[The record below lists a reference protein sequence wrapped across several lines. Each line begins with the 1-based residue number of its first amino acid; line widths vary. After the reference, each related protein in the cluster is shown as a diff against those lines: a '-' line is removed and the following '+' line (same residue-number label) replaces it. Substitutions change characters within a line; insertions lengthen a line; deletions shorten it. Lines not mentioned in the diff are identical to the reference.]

1 MTNEAT
7 QTQNHTVAEHR
18 VISPYAFH
26 KSKLLSLS
34 LAHANDLFFWAKMKL
49 SITQFLCSLVVALG
63 CILSVQVQADN
74 IVEIA
79 IASNFTTLVT
89 AVVAAGLQETLA
101 GDGNFTVFAPTDAA
115 FAALPDGTV
124 PQLLLEKNLVVL
136 QDILLYHVSP
146 EAVYSSN
153 ITDGM
158 MLTMFN
164 GDNVTFTTGNM
175 TNGTMVNDAYI
186 IIADIMADNGVI
198 HVIDSVLLPP
208 EDV

>member
-1 MTNEAT
+1 
-7 QTQNHTVAEHR
+7 
-18 VISPYAFH
+18 
-26 KSKLLSLS
+26 
-34 LAHANDLFFWAKMKL
+34 MKL

-63 CILSVQVQADN
+63 CLLSVQVQADN

-146 EAVYSSN
+146 EEVYSSN

-164 GDNVTFTTGNM
+164 GDNVTFTTGNTTNGTM

-198 HVIDSVLLPP
+198 HVIDAVLLPP
-208 EDV
+208 EDADFVLLSPWRRVND

>member
-1 MTNEAT
+1 
-7 QTQNHTVAEHR
+7 
-18 VISPYAFH
+18 
-26 KSKLLSLS
+26 
-34 LAHANDLFFWAKMKL
+34 MKL

-63 CILSVQVQADN
+63 CLLSVQVQADN

>member
-1 MTNEAT
+1 
-7 QTQNHTVAEHR
+7 
-18 VISPYAFH
+18 
-26 KSKLLSLS
+26 
-34 LAHANDLFFWAKMKL
+34 MKL
-49 SITQFLCSLVVALG
+49 CISQFLCSLVVALG
-63 CILSVQVQADN
+63 CLLSVQVQADN

-79 IASNFTTLVT
+79 IASNFTTLVK
-89 AVVAAGLQETLA
+89 AVVAAGLEETLA

-115 FAALPDGTV
+115 FAALPEGIV
-124 PQLLLEKNLVVL
+124 PTLLLEKNLVVL

-198 HVIDSVLLPP
+198 HVIDSVLIPP

>member
-1 MTNEAT
+1 
-7 QTQNHTVAEHR
+7 
-18 VISPYAFH
+18 
-26 KSKLLSLS
+26 
-34 LAHANDLFFWAKMKL
+34 LANMKL
-49 SITQFLCSLVVALG
+49 CISQFLCSLVVALG
-63 CILSVQVQADN
+63 CLLSVQVQADN

-79 IASNFTTLVT
+79 IASNFTTLVK
-89 AVVAAGLQETLA
+89 AVVAAGLEETLA

-115 FAALPDGTV
+115 FAALPEGIV
-124 PQLLLEKNLVVL
+124 PTLLLEKNLVVL